1 MLSLETM
8 VTKKIQ
14 PSEVW
19 FNTHL
24 LLDITKIVSFSSRG
38 NGSPYL
44 WQRILQVF
52 SNWSHGK
59 LGICHVSF
67 LGKRIWSDSGW
78 LMSHSYIRTGR
89 NFYCKF
95 WMTHLCRY
103 LILLFKVANLHTR
116 TVRNLPDGTFSL
128 QELQDKIRPPVD
140 VNRTVPRTSLICL
153 ENTHNKCSGAVLP
166 LSFID
171 DVSHCV

>member
-1 MLSLETM
+1 
-8 VTKKIQ
+8 
-14 PSEVW
+14 
-19 FNTHL
+19 
-24 LLDITKIVSFSSRG
+24 
-38 NGSPYL
+38 
-44 WQRILQVF
+44 
-52 SNWSHGK
+52 
-59 LGICHVSF
+59 
-67 LGKRIWSDSGW
+67 
-78 LMSHSYIRTGR
+78 
-89 NFYCKF
+89 
-95 WMTHLCRY
+95 MTHLCRY